1 MMGTKKIAP
10 LHPGEVLQEEFLK
23 PLGLSQ
29 NKLALALHVPARRIN
44 EIVLG
49 RRGVS
54 ADTALRL
61 ARYFDMSP
69 QFWLG
74 LQMDFELDMAED
86 ASEERIKREIRPMAG
101 SGFRTPAPT

>member
-1 MMGTKKIAP
+1 METKKMAP

-49 RRGVS
+49 RRGIS
-54 ADTALRL
+54 ADTSLRL

-74 LQMDFELDMAED
+74 LQMDFELDVAED
-86 ASEERIKREIRPMAG
+86 ASEERIKREIRPMVD
-101 SGFRTPAPT
+101 SGFCAPAPA

>member
-1 MMGTKKIAP
+1 MGIKKMAP

-23 PLGLSQ
+23 PLGMSQ

-74 LQMDFELDMAED
+74 LQMDFELDVAED
-86 ASEERIKREIRPMAG
+86 ASDERIKREIRPMTG
-101 SGFRTPAPT
+101 SGFRAPA

>member
-1 MMGTKKIAP
+1 MGTKKMTP

-49 RRGVS
+49 RRGIS

-61 ARYFDMSP
+61 ARYLDMSP
-69 QFWLG
+69 QFWFG
-74 LQMDFELDMAED
+74 LQMDFELDVAED
-86 ASEERIKREIRPMAG
+86 ASEEKIKREIRPMAG
-101 SGFRTPAPT
+101 FASMVKEDV

>member
-1 MMGTKKIAP
+1 MAP

-74 LQMDFELDMAED
+74 LQMDFELDVAED
-86 ASEERIKREIRPMAG
+86 ASEAKIQREIRPMSD
-101 SGFRTPAPT
+101 SGFCVPVPA

>member
-1 MMGTKKIAP
+1 MAP
-10 LHPGEVLQEEFLK
+10 LHPGEVLLEEFLK

-44 EIVLG
+44 EILLG

-74 LQMDFELDMAED
+74 LQMDFELDVAED
-86 ASEERIKREIRPMAG
+86 ASKERIKQEIRPMAG
-101 SGFRTPAPT
+101 SGGCAPATSVVPCF

>member
-1 MMGTKKIAP
+1 MAP

-49 RRGVS
+49 RRGIS

-61 ARYFDMSP
+61 ARYFDISP

-74 LQMDFELDMAED
+74 LQMDFELDVAED
-86 ASEERIKREIRPMAG
+86 ASEESIKREIRPMTD
-101 SGFRTPAPT
+101 SGFRAPVPV